1 MPLRRN
7 YQYVLTSSSI
17 SCLSNQKV
25 HSHDYWETRW
35 SQSEVKELIS
45 MTSLVAY
52 DVGCFQIPW
61 SKQDQ
66 GCWTTVPKCYHQHWN
81 LATQRRTRVWYLA
94 LVNQGCERPQI
105 DCHSTNGLSSSIAA
119 TSPMLV
125 RVSSFLLQAQQ
136 IARPLLVPCRVSSFL
151 LQTQQI
157 ARPFLVP
164 GFVFSFLLPDA
175 TDRQAFVDAG
185 FFFFDF
191 PVYFFV
197 HAAQWFLI
205 KRRHSSLWNSGVS
218 LGLDL
223 VICIRK
229 HSENYCL

>member
-25 HSHDYWETRW
+25 HSHDYWETQW

-45 MTSLVAY
+45 MTSSIAY

-94 LVNQGCERPQI
+94 LVSQGCERPQI
-105 DCHSTNGLSSSIAA
+105 DCHSTNGLSSWIAA

-136 IARPLLVPCRVSSFL
+136 TARPLLMPCRVSSFL

-157 ARPFLVP
+157 ARPLLMPVSFSLISRYTSSSMQHS
-164 GFVFSFLLPDA
+164 GF
-175 TDRQAFVDAG
+175 
-185 FFFFDF
+185 
-191 PVYFFV
+191 
-197 HAAQWFLI
+197 
-205 KRRHSSLWNSGVS
+205 
-218 LGLDL
+218 
-223 VICIRK
+223 
-229 HSENYCL
+229 